1 MNSAFQPKRVSKSH
15 ITEKRFVAYSKAN
28 DYIKHLVNFYDQKK
42 DNLIYDESSILHQI
56 FKEQTPV
63 NSVHK
68 LSLMPKSSMASEIE
82 DKIKR
87 LNAFHNISDM
97 KIKKS
102 LLQNKKTISSSK
114 RFKNSYFSTKKYSS
128 LLNKLSNITH
138 LTEGNEPSTFI
149 TNDTKYVK
157 KFSDLLGDRQ
167 RARSQNKVSG
177 DKAEID
183 ITPPLV
189 KDRTPRLGY
198 LDFNQEIDLP
208 KCPGS
213 CATTRFPRL
222 KILKSK
228 KKKSESPVRTNGF
241 LEKNSL
247 GGILD
252 SPTASKYTTNGYPE
266 YLIPNYKDAEVNT

>member
-28 DYIKHLVNFYDQKK
+28 NYIKHLVNFYEQKK

-82 DKIKR
+82 EKIKR

-102 LLQNKKTISSSK
+102 LLKEKQSISSSK
-114 RFKNSYFSTKKYSS
+114 RFKDSYFNTKKYSS
-128 LLNKLSNITH
+128 LLNKLCNFSH
-138 LTEGNEPSTFI
+138 PNEDHEQDTFI

-157 KFSDLLGDRQ
+157 KFSDLMNEKR
-167 RARSQNKVSG
+167 RARSQNKVVNVP
-177 DKAEID
+177 KCEIEFS
-183 ITPPLV
+183 PPLV
-189 KDRTPRLGY
+189 KDKTPRLGF
-198 LDFNQEIDLP
+198 LDFNQEISLP
-208 KCPGS
+208 QYPGS

-228 KKKSESPVRTNGF
+228 KKGESSVRNNKF

-247 GGILD
+247 D
-252 SPTASKYTTNGYPE
+252 SPTMSKYTTNGYPE